1 MRRHLLT
8 TAILAGFIA
17 MPNPSDAS
25 PLDRYKWKNRL
36 LVVTGPDDAAA
47 QQQRRI
53 YDAAQ
58 AGMSERAIVL
68 LDAVDD
74 SAASR
79 ELRAALGSDVSRFKV
94 TLIGKDGHTA
104 FTSDTPVSAD
114 ALFKRVDAMPMRQDE
129 MRRDRPR

>member
-8 TAILAGFIA
+8 TAILLGLIA
-17 MPNPSDAS
+17 MPHLSDAS

-36 LVVTGPDDAAA
+36 LIVTGPDDAAA

-53 YDAAQ
+53 YDAAR

-68 LDAVDD
+68 LDAVDE

-79 ELRAALGSDVSRFKV
+79 ELRAALGAEGRRFKV
-94 TLIGKDGHTA
+94 YLIGKDGHTA
-104 FTSDTPVSAD
+104 FASDTPVSAD